1 MRTVIRNSYTPQTG
15 DYCNKIVVDQDKGVQ
30 YIFDSDGV
38 WTTYT
43 SKQQEGAP
51 KFYVDSATAAA
62 RNEAEAYADSKDAI
76 VLQEAKDYTDT
87 HGGGGGSVTVD
98 SSLSNTSENP
108 VQNKVITLAL
118 NDKPDTS
125 ALSTVA
131 TSGSYNDLTN
141 KPTIPTVN
149 NATLTIQKN
158 SAEVATFTA
167 NSSTNV
173 TADITV
179 PVINLTTT
187 DPGEGSVLADNTFIG
202 VYN

>member
-51 KFYVDSATAAA
+51 LFYVDSAVAAA

-98 SSLSNTSENP
+98 SSLSTTSENP

-125 ALSTVA
+125 ALSSVA
-131 TSGSYNDLTN
+131 TSGSYNDLSD

-158 SAEVATFTA
+158 SVDVATFTA

-202 VYN
+202 VYS